1 MTENTENQT
10 EASTPLVN
18 PRAGLM
24 RGARL
29 WPDPAGILESPFM
42 ENGMQMGYVL
52 VYGEEFPAVYD
63 GIVWHPVID
72 DPSAWASMQDA
83 IADQYYKIIEH
94 AKENVDYQELAAYIT
109 GSAAAPQ

>member
-1 MTENTENQT
+1 MTETNETNT
-10 EASTPLVN
+10 TPKI
-18 PRAGLM
+18 PARAGLM

-63 GIVWHPVID
+63 GITWHPVID
-72 DPSAWASMQDA
+72 DPSAWASMQDVV
-83 IADQYYKIIEH
+83 ADQYYKIIDY
-94 AKENVDYQELAAYIT
+94 AKKDAAYEELATYIT
-109 GSAAAPQ
+109 GAAVAQ